1 VRILLGIAALV
12 LVFGL
17 STLWHRSELR
27 RLHAGSSSGAVHAA
41 PPREH
46 APGWGEV
53 IVGRPS
59 GAEPVFV
66 EPAAPPLSAAR
77 RLRPPGRGAGD
88 SADGEVPA
96 KTLPDG
102 NERKHPRDWEL
113 EVRDGDVLSRIVR
126 VHYGRVSPE
135 LEQRLAEYNGLSS
148 PDKLRVGQTLYLPP
162 EERLLE
168 DPR

>member
-1 VRILLGIAALV
+1 VRILLGIAALL

-17 STLWHRSELR
+17 STLWHRSEMR
-27 RLHAGSSSGAVHAA
+27 RMHAGSSTGEVQAA
-41 PPREH
+41 SPREH

-59 GAEPVFV
+59 GAEPVLV

-77 RLRPPGRGAGD
+77 RLRPPGRGTEGELPAEPPPEGD
-88 SADGEVPA
+88 D
-96 KTLPDG
+96 
-102 NERKHPRDWEL
+102 RKDPRDWEL

-168 DPR
+168 EPR